1 MGLKTLTKNIKKMY
15 KTPIIRNNS
24 FDRNES
30 KEGETIE
37 MKIERIVNN
46 KEPIK
51 DGAPIIFTERK
62 DGVLASYNI
71 RTDRFDIAIDGMDK
85 IQKSLSAKREERGKV
100 RNLNE
105 ESNNGK
111 PDNTHQTGG
120 E

>member
-1 MGLKTLTKNIKKMY
+1 MY
-15 KTPIIRNNS
+15 KKPIFTGTKIS
-24 FDRNES
+24 RNES

-71 RTDRFDIAIDGMDK
+71 RTDRFEVAIEGMDK
-85 IQKSLSAKREERGKV
+85 IQKSFTARREERGKV

-105 ESNNGK
+105 DGK